1 MPLPHA
7 TLPSSSAPHPKV
19 LTVRLCNWIGDVV
32 MALPALEL
40 LAAHGFELQLYG
52 KGWAR
57 TLLSGYDWA
66 FTKRSETTLGDRLRE
81 LRALR
86 QQGMPGRKA
95 ARQRIDALS
104 FPNSLSAALE
114 LRLSGHRV
122 RGYAK
127 DGRSFL
133 LSARHERL
141 QNKHVL
147 ETFWYLAC
155 QTIGQDLPPP
165 AQIGFRISPA
175 AMAKADALLAEQGLQ
190 DQAFACVVPFATG
203 MMFTFEKK
211 WPHFADF
218 IAQLSQHLPVL
229 ICPGPGEETEAQAH
243 AAHARILPGVPL
255 DVYAALMARAR
266 LNVANDT
273 GPGHL
278 AAAVG
283 APLISVL
290 GPTDP
295 EHWAPWGPNVTV
307 ARAWPQWPS
316 ADSVLQTAQA
326 LLKG

>member
-1 MPLPHA
+1 MRHPHS
-7 TLPSSSAPHPKV
+7 TSSVQHPQV

-40 LAAHGFELQLYG
+40 LSAHGFELQLYG

-57 TLLSGYDWA
+57 TLLSGYDWT
-66 FTKRSETTLGDRLRE
+66 FTKRSETSLGERVRE

-86 QQGMPGRKA
+86 RTGLQGRQG
-95 ARQRIDALS
+95 ARQRINALS
-104 FPNSLSAALE
+104 FPNSFSAALE

-133 LSARHERL
+133 LSARHARL

-147 ETFWYLAC
+147 ETFWHLAC
-155 QTIGQDLPPP
+155 ETIDQALPPP
-165 AQIGFRISPA
+165 EQIGYRISPA

-211 WPHFADF
+211 WPNFAEF
-218 IAQLSQHLPVL
+218 IEGLAQTLPVL
-229 ICPGPGEETEAQAH
+229 ICPGPGEEAEAQSH

-307 ARAWPQWPS
+307 ARAWPAWPS
-316 ADSVLQTAQA
+316 AQSVLQTARS
-326 LLKG
+326 LLER